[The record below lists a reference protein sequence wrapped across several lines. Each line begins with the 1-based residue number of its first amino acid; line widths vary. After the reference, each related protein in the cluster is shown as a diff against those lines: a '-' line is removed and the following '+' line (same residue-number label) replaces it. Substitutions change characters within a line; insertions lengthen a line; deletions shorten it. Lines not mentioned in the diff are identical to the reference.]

1 MNKYDEQLT
10 GESIEETIRLADF
23 CKECDLQ
30 ILSGD
35 ADDCITF
42 KSVLVNRPGLL
53 FAGFEDYFESS
64 RVQVIGNAE
73 YYYLASLTGNDKEN
87 ALAKN
92 AICKYSRATP
102 TIVLRSSLC
111 LSIDRVYCLQALK
124 IISKAVECR

>member
-23 CKECDLQ
+23 
-30 ILSGD
+30 
-35 ADDCITF
+35 
-42 KSVLVNRPGLL
+42 
-53 FAGFEDYFESS
+53 
-64 RVQVIGNAE
+64 
-73 YYYLASLTGNDKEN
+73 
-87 ALAKN
+87 AKN

-102 TIVLRSSLC
+102 TIVLRSSPC